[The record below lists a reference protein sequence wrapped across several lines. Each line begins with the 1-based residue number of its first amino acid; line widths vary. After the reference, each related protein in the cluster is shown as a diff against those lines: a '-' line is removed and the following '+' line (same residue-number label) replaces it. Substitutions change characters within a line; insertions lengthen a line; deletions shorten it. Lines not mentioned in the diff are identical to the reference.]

1 MGRFNWN
8 FWVKRPHTPSFFQN
22 NSALFR
28 KKRELIWNTLFLSLE
43 KPSFVRGF
51 WHRLLSGVGHHFPL
65 FYFPSFPFSQHS
77 HFSLSPR
84 HPLSPSPSQS
94 LLRNHAANSLF
105 PAFDAVWG
113 QFGAG
118 FGAIL
123 RVFWGSTGQ
132 YWERIWGR
140 FWCRF
145 WGKKEECIGFFPMHS
160 FIFPR
165 SKLTDK
171 PPFFRGLYQSVW
183 NEILDTV

>member
-1 MGRFNWN
+1 M
-8 FWVKRPHTPSFFQN
+8 
-22 NSALFR
+22 
-28 KKRELIWNTLFLSLE
+28 
-43 KPSFVRGF
+43 
-51 WHRLLSGVGHHFPL
+51 LSGVGHHFPL
-65 FYFPSFPFSQHS
+65 FYFLSFPFSQHS

-84 HPLSPSPSQS
+84 HPLSPSSSQS
-94 LLRNHAANSLF
+94 LPRYHAANSSF

-145 WGKKEECIGFFPMHS
+145 GADLVLIWGQKRRVHWIFSNALFHFPKVKINGQTAIFQGIVSECL
-160 FIFPR
+160 
-165 SKLTDK
+165 K
-171 PPFFRGLYQSVW
+171 
-183 NEILDTV
+183 